1 MKLKLPI
8 AVAALV
14 ACSGALAEID
24 FDYWKTLG
32 ECSGLYLSGDMKSGP
47 DFDSGQRIGELVRKE
62 ILKLNS
68 DDAFTAGY
76 FYGRSE
82 EFTLDF
88 YITERKYHADSDGE
102 AHRLKSII
110 EKGCERL

>member
-1 MKLKLPI
+1 MKLKLI
-8 AVAALV
+8 TAVAALV

-62 ILKLNS
+62 KLKLNS

-76 FYGRSE
+76 FYGMSQASTQG
-82 EFTLDF
+82 FF
-88 YITERKYHADSDGE
+88 ITERQYHADSDGE